1 MPPKVSRTS
10 TVRTIPQKK
19 TTVSSSKS
27 TSKSSSTTSSKST
40 VSRPTTS
47 TVRSAPPKPAPAP
60 AQKPKNVDKVDFG
73 KPKTI
78 VDAGVYHRPKPIAAA
93 TGRGDPEPPA
103 PPKPSKAE
111 LERIERLKAIEEAKS
126 SLPAA
131 IQKVNKA
138 YENLEEAIK
147 EYDEAAETL
156 RVHTKDAQENGFF
169 SSNSSKLGALAL
181 IVGRIA
187 TRYTQFAEAGVPPLY
202 AGGAA
207 AVVGTI
213 EGLLSDIMIYEIP
226 DALQVEN
233 QIKDDAKNVDIANEK
248 VIGAATLL
256 TTAKMQLGYYI
267 KEADGKNLDKLYGLE
282 LPTTRQEIRRLF
294 GV

>member
-1 MPPKVSRTS
+1 MK
-10 TVRTIPQKK
+10 
-19 TTVSSSKS
+19 
-27 TSKSSSTTSSKST
+27 
-40 VSRPTTS
+40 
-47 TVRSAPPKPAPAP
+47 
-60 AQKPKNVDKVDFG
+60 
-73 KPKTI
+73 
-78 VDAGVYHRPKPIAAA
+78 
-93 TGRGDPEPPA
+93 
-103 PPKPSKAE
+103 
-111 LERIERLKAIEEAKS
+111 
-126 SLPAA
+126 
-131 IQKVNKA
+131 
-138 YENLEEAIK
+138 EAIK

-181 IVGRIA
+181 IAGRIA
-187 TRYTQFAEAGVPPLY
+187 TRYTQFAEAGAPPLY

-248 VIGAATLL
+248 VMGAATLF
-256 TTAKMQLGYYI
+256 TTAKTQLGYHI
-267 KEADGKNLDKLYGLE
+267 KEEKRKNLDKLDDLE

>member
-1 MPPKVSRTS
+1 MPPRVGSNKPAQT
-10 TVRTIPQKK
+10 K
-19 TTVSSSKS
+19 TMAKASSSSKS
-27 TSKSSSTTSSKST
+27 SGSSKTSSSSGVKKAT
-40 VSRPTTS
+40 
-47 TVRSAPPKPAPAP
+47 PPPA
-60 AQKPKNVDKVDFG
+60 KPKNVDKVEFN
-73 KPKTI
+73 KPKPTAS
-78 VDAGVYHRPKPIAAA
+78 AGTYKP
-93 TGRGDPEPPA
+93 T

-111 LERIERLKAIEEAKS
+111 LERIEKLKAIEEAKS
-126 SLPAA
+126 ALPAA
-131 IQKVNKA
+131 IDKANKA
-138 YENLEEAIK
+138 YANLKEAIK

-187 TRYTQFAEAGVPPLY
+187 TRYTQFAEAGAPPLY

-248 VIGAATLL
+248 VMGATTLF
-256 TTAKMQLGYYI
+256 TTAKTQLGYHI
-267 KEADGKNLDKLYGLE
+267 KEADGKNLDKLDDLDM
-282 LPTTRQEIRRLF
+282 PTNRQEIRRLF